1 MREDVSHGATPM
13 SEEFRRVG
21 TLAEVPEGEVRSY
34 ELPGLRLAVVQ
45 LEGEVY
51 ALGDECT
58 EDGSALSEGEVEEAE
73 WLLVCPQDGSA
84 FDVRSG
90 EPVRGG
96 AVDPVPVFRVRVEDG
111 WVAVALSGAPA
122 E

>member
-1 MREDVSHGATPM
+1 VTA
-13 SEEFRRVG
+13 EFVRIG
-21 TLAEVPEGEVRSY
+21 TLAEIPEGEVRAY

-51 ALGDECT
+51 AVGDECT
-58 EDGSALSEGEVEEAE
+58 NAGCALSDGDVEEAE
-73 WLLVCPQDGSA
+73 WLVVCPVDGSA

-90 EPVRGG
+90 EPVRGP
-96 AVDPVPVFRVRVEDG
+96 AVDPVPVFRVRVEDD
-111 WVAVALSGAPA
+111 WVAVSTAGVPA